1 MKGKHP
7 PWHAEPPSSF
17 RWTVPRAVNDG
28 IEATGLPGEDAPSAN
43 IFSLPEKHPQSRPF
57 NDHNHANEAS
67 YLPQPVVRGAREALY
82 GPLALAFLPGGLAAC
97 SRHPQT
103 CRALGRSCHAVDA
116 SLTDGPPPRPTWTR
130 RHLDWDRES
139 RRMHFIRQRAAEAK
153 GRKPVAPGSASLRR
167 AERSRRLGRADCHR
181 VGRGRGAKHAR
192 GLEEELTFLPLGRG

>member
-7 PWHAEPPSSF
+7 PSHAEPRSSF

-28 IEATGLPGEDAPSAN
+28 IEATGLPEEDAPSAN

-67 YLPQPVVRGAREALY
+67 HLPQPVVRGAREALC

-103 CRALGRSCHAVDA
+103 CRALRRSCRAIDA
-116 SLTDGPPPRPTWTR
+116 SLTDGRPPRPTC
-130 RHLDWDRES
+130 H
-139 RRMHFIRQRAAEAK
+139 Q
-153 GRKPVAPGSASLRR
+153 APP
-167 AERSRRLGRADCHR
+167 RLGQR
-181 VGRGRGAKHAR
+181 VPEDAFHQTESSGSKRQEACGPAICLITESGAQPSP
-192 GLEEELTFLPLGRG
+192 GEG